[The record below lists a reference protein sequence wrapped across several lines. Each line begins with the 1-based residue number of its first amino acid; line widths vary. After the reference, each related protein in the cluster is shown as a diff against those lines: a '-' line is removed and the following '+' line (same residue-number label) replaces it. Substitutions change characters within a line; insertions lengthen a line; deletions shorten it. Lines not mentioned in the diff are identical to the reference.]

1 MERKTSKSS
10 STTPE
15 YAEAV
20 AVKADKWVSACG
32 GNEIEFTHY
41 GTRWLYVYNPARDE
55 HGYLNLDTDI
65 VQPEAP
71 WTK

>member
-1 MERKTSKSS
+1 MERYSKRVEAKD
-10 STTPE
+10 E
-15 YAEAV
+15 YSEA
-20 AVKADKWVSACG
+20 ARNKDDKWVAACG

-65 VQPEAP
+65 VQPDAP